1 MPFDDDIPSNL
12 IPRALTKVVSPD
24 QLDHKIAAHPMTNRP
39 TAKRTNGS
47 LHPADFRLLAEFRF
61 VLRRFM
67 RFSEAAAA
75 KVGLEPQ
82 QHQAL
87 LVIKAYEGDGQPSI
101 GHIAEQLGV
110 RHHSA
115 VGLVNRLVEAKL
127 LTRKTDAA
135 DRRRVNLGLTSKA
148 DRTLEALSSAHRNE
162 LRRMAPMLRA
172 TLSRLES
179 P

>member
-1 MPFDDDIPSNL
+1 MKKLTTKRSNGGL
-12 IPRALTKVVSPD
+12 
-24 QLDHKIAAHPMTNRP
+24 Q
-39 TAKRTNGS
+39 
-47 LHPADFRLLAEFRF
+47 PADFRLLAEFRF

-87 LVIKAYEGDGQPSI
+87 LVIKAYEGGDRPSI
-101 GHIAEQLGV
+101 GYIAEQLGV

-115 VGLVNRLVEAKL
+115 VGLVNRLVKAKL
-127 LTRKTDAA
+127 LTRKTDVA
-135 DRRRVNLGLTSKA
+135 DRRRVNLGLTPKS
-148 DRTLEALSSAHRNE
+148 DRTLEALSSAHRDE
-162 LRRMAPMLRA
+162 LRQMAPMLRE

-179 P
+179 L

>member
-1 MPFDDDIPSNL
+1 MGARRTVATVIVRCRVPAPSAPELTAHMPNKPKK
-12 IPRALTKVVSPD
+12 RLTKF
-24 QLDHKIAAHPMTNRP
+24 
-39 TAKRTNGS
+39 S
-47 LHPADFRLLAEFRF
+47 LRQADFVLLAEFRF
-61 VLRRFM
+61 GLRRFM
-67 RFSEAAAA
+67 RFSETAAA

-87 LVIKAYEGDGQPSI
+87 LVIKAYEGDGLPSI

-135 DRRRVNLGLTSKA
+135 DRRRVTLGLTPKA
-148 DRTLEALSSAHRNE
+148 DRTLEALSSAHRDE
-162 LRRMAPMLRA
+162 LRQMAPMLRA

>member
-1 MPFDDDIPSNL
+1 
-12 IPRALTKVVSPD
+12 
-24 QLDHKIAAHPMTNRP
+24 MTNRS
-39 TAKRTNGS
+39 AIKRTNGS

-67 RFSEAAAA
+67 QFSEAAAA

-82 QHQAL
+82 QHQTL

-101 GHIAEQLGV
+101 GHIAEQLGI

-115 VGLVNRLVEAKL
+115 VGLVNRLVDVKL
-127 LTRKTDAA
+127 LMRKTDAA

-148 DRTLEALSSAHRNE
+148 DRTLEALSSAHRDE

>member
-1 MPFDDDIPSNL
+1 
-12 IPRALTKVVSPD
+12 
-24 QLDHKIAAHPMTNRP
+24 MTNKS
-39 TAKRTNGS
+39 TKKLASGS
-47 LHPADFRLLAEFRF
+47 LRHADFRLLAEFRF

-67 RFSEAAAA
+67 QFSEAAAA

-87 LVIKAYEGDGQPSI
+87 LVIKAYEGDGRPSI

-115 VGLVNRLVEAKL
+115 VGLVNRLVVAEL

-135 DRRRVNLGLTSKA
+135 DRRRVKLALTPKA
-148 DRTLEALSSAHRNE
+148 NRTLEALSSAHRDE
-162 LRRMAPMLRA
+162 LRQMAPMLRA

-179 P
+179 L